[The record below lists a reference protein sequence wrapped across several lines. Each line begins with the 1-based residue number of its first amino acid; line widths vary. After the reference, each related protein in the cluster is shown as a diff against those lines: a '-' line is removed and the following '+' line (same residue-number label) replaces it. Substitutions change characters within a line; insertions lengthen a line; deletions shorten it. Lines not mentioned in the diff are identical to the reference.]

1 MVARGNPGPTAVYL
15 DHGRRR
21 VLACAADWP
30 GWFGVGNS
38 ADLALEA
45 LAGRASRYALI
56 PAQADIPFPAD
67 AAAAFTVTG
76 RPAGPAAADAGPP
89 GITERDADPTDTATA
104 QRLAL
109 LLVSAWAAFYRAAG
123 ALSGE
128 LCLRLTRHVLAADMM
143 CARRLGVTGPR
154 PSPRDPAGVA
164 ALREAIAERVGRPP
178 GRSPVPAA
186 YGGWPARYVARRIG
200 WHVVDHSWAVE
211 DAHGRAVED
220 AHGRAPR
227 GARAPEAA
235 EAGVRVLG

>member
-1 MVARGNPGPTAVYL
+1 MGARGSFGPTAVYL
-15 DHGRRR
+15 EHGRRR

-30 GWFGVGNS
+30 GWFGSGRS

-45 LAGRASRYALI
+45 LAGCASRYALI

-67 AAAAFTVTG
+67 AAVTFTVTE
-76 RPAGPAAADAGPP
+76 RLAGPAAADAGPP
-89 GITERDADPTDTATA
+89 GITERDADPTDVASA

-128 LCLRLTRHVLAADMM
+128 MCLRLTRHVLAADMV
-143 CARRLGVTGPR
+143 CARRLGITGRR

-164 ALREAIAERVGRPP
+164 ALREAIAERVSLPP

-200 WHVVDHSWAVE
+200 WHVVDHTWAAEDHTRAAE
-211 DAHGRAVED
+211 DAHGPA
-220 AHGRAPR
+220 APR
-227 GARAPEAA
+227 DVRAPEAA
-235 EAGVRVLG
+235 EAGVGVLG